1 MVEKTLGF
9 MFFLKHGRKVEN
21 TEMYIYLRITV
32 DGRSNELSTKRLW
45 DPGRWNAGLGRATGN
60 GEGSRSI
67 NTHLDTLLQQAHQ
80 ARKFL
85 MDSDREIT
93 AEAIK
98 NQMLGIDNR
107 KMILEVFQGHNDQI
121 AALVPQEYSP
131 GTLDLFKRTLNHTRS
146 FIQWKYR
153 EEDIDIRKLNYEFIS
168 EYAFWLKS
176 VRKCQHNSAMKYLTY
191 FKKTVLLCVKYGW
204 LKSAP
209 FAGYNLNR
217 REVEKPYL
225 TEDELERVA
234 TKVLRSARLSNVRDI
249 FVFCCYTGLAYI
261 DAKQLKRSELIK
273 RFDGEQWIV
282 KNRQKTESASWIPL
296 LPAALHIL
304 KKYEDDPQ
312 CQIRNVVLPVL
323 TNQKMNEYLKEIAE
337 RCDIDKLL
345 IFHVARHT
353 FATTVTLGNGVPMGT
368 VSKMLGHKNLRQTQH
383 YAKIVDAKI
392 AYDMKQLKEK
402 LNVKSIG
409 NAVSP

>member
-45 DPGRWNAGLGRATGN
+45 DPGRWNARLGRATGN
-60 GEGSRSI
+60 GEGAKNI
-67 NTHLDTLLQQAHQ
+67 NTYLDTLVQEAHK
-80 ARKFL
+80 ARKVL
-85 MDSDREIT
+85 MDNDREIS
-93 AEAIK
+93 AESIK
-98 NQMLGIDNR
+98 NQMLGIDDR
-107 KMILEVFQGHNDQI
+107 KMILEVFQNHNDQL
-121 AALVPQEYSP
+121 AALVPREYSA

-153 EEDIDIRKLNYEFIS
+153 EGDMDIRKLNYEFIS
-168 EYAFWLKS
+168 QYAFWLKS
-176 VRKCQHNSAMKYLTY
+176 VRKCQHNSAMKYLNY

-204 LKSAP
+204 LKSDP

-217 REVEKPYL
+217 KEVEKPYL
-225 TEDELERVA
+225 TEEELERVA
-234 TKVLRSARLSNVRDI
+234 TKSLCSSRLSNVRDI

-261 DAKQLKRSELIK
+261 DAKQLKRSELVK
-273 RFDGEQWIV
+273 GFDGEQWIV
-282 KNRQKTESASWIPL
+282 KNRQKTDSSSRIPL
-296 LPAALHIL
+296 LPAALRIL
-304 KKYEDDPQ
+304 EKYEDDPQ
-312 CQIRNVVLPVL
+312 CQIKNVVLPVL

-337 RCDIDKLL
+337 RCDIEKLL
-345 IFHVARHT
+345 TFHAARHT
-353 FATTVTLGNGVPMGT
+353 FATTVTLSNGVPMET

-409 NAVSP
+409 NAESP

>member
-45 DPGRWNAGLGRATGN
+45 DPGRWNARLGRATGN
-60 GEGSRSI
+60 GEGAKNI
-67 NTHLDTLLQQAHQ
+67 NTYLDTLVQEAHK
-80 ARKFL
+80 ARKVL
-85 MDSDREIT
+85 MDNDREIS
-93 AEAIK
+93 AESIK
-98 NQMLGIDNR
+98 NQMLGIDDR
-107 KMILEVFQGHNDQI
+107 KMILEVFQNHNDQL
-121 AALVPQEYSP
+121 AALVPREYSA

-153 EEDIDIRKLNYEFIS
+153 EGDMDIRKLNYEFIS
-168 EYAFWLKS
+168 QYAFWLKS

-204 LKSAP
+204 LKSDP

-217 REVEKPYL
+217 KEVEKPYL
-225 TEDELERVA
+225 TEEELERVA
-234 TKVLRSARLSNVRDI
+234 TKSLCSSRLSNVRDI

-261 DAKQLKRSELIK
+261 DAKQLKRSELVK
-273 RFDGEQWIV
+273 GFDGEQWIV
-282 KNRQKTESASWIPL
+282 KNRQKTDSSSRIPL
-296 LPAALHIL
+296 LPAALRIL
-304 KKYEDDPQ
+304 EKYEDDPQ
-312 CQIRNVVLPVL
+312 CQIKNVVLPVL

-337 RCDIDKLL
+337 RCDIEKQLT
-345 IFHVARHT
+345 FHAARHT
-353 FATTVTLGNGVPMGT
+353 FATTVTLSNGVPMET

-409 NAVSP
+409 NAESP

>member
-45 DPGRWNAGLGRATGN
+45 DPGRWNARLGRATGN
-60 GEGSRSI
+60 GEGAKNI
-67 NTHLDTLLQQAHQ
+67 NTYLDTLVQ
-80 ARKFL
+80 
-85 MDSDREIT
+85 D
-93 AEAIK
+93 
-98 NQMLGIDNR
+98 QMLGIDDR
-107 KMILEVFQGHNDQI
+107 KMILEVFQNHNDQI
-121 AALVPQEYSP
+121 AALVPREYSA

-153 EEDIDIRKLNYEFIS
+153 EGDMDIRKLNYEFIS
-168 EYAFWLKS
+168 QYAFWLKS

-204 LKSAP
+204 LKSDP

-217 REVEKPYL
+217 KEVEKPYL
-225 TEDELERVA
+225 TEEELERVA
-234 TKVLRSARLSNVRDI
+234 TKSLRSSRLSNVRDI

-261 DAKQLKRSELIK
+261 DAKQLKRSELVK
-273 RFDGEQWIV
+273 GFDGEQWIV
-282 KNRQKTESASWIPL
+282 KNRQKTDSSSRIPL
-296 LPAALHIL
+296 LPAALRIL
-304 KKYEDDPQ
+304 EKYEDDPQ
-312 CQIRNVVLPVL
+312 CQIKNVVLPVL

-337 RCDIDKLL
+337 RCDIEKLL
-345 IFHVARHT
+345 TFHAARHT
-353 FATTVTLGNGVPMGT
+353 FATTVTLSNGVPMET

-409 NAVSP
+409 NAESP

>member
-1 MVEKTLGF
+1 MVEKTLGL
-9 MFFLKHGRKVEN
+9 MFFLKHGRKLDN

-45 DPGRWNAGLGRATGN
+45 DPDKWNPRLGRATGT
-60 GEGSRSI
+60 GEGSRTI
-67 NTHLDTLLQQAHQ
+67 NTHLDTVLQEAHK
-80 ARKFL
+80 ARKVL
-85 MDSDREIT
+85 MDNDREIT

-98 NQMLGIDNR
+98 NQMLGIDDR
-107 KMILEVFQGHNDQI
+107 KMILEVFQGHNNQV

-153 EEDIDIRKLNYEFIS
+153 ADDIDIRKLNYEFIS
-168 EYAFWLKS
+168 QYAFWLKS

-204 LKSAP
+204 LKSDP

-217 REVEKPYL
+217 KEVEKPYL

-234 TKVLRSARLSNVRDI
+234 SKVLRSVRLSNVRDI
-249 FVFCCYTGLAYI
+249 FIFCCYTGLAYI
-261 DAKQLKRSELIK
+261 DAKQLKRSELVK
-273 RFDGEQWIV
+273 GFDGEQWIV
-282 KNRQKTESASWIPL
+282 KNRQKTESASRIPL
-296 LPAALHIL
+296 LPAALRIL
-304 KKYEDDPQ
+304 RKYEDDPQ
-312 CQIRNVVLPVL
+312 CQAKGVVLPVL

-337 RCDIDKLL
+337 RCDIEKLL
-345 IFHVARHT
+345 TFHVARHT
-353 FATTVTLGNGVPMGT
+353 FATTVTLSNGVPMET

-383 YAKIVDAKI
+383 YAKIVDEKI
-392 AYDMKQLKEK
+392 AYDMNKLKKK
-402 LNVKSIG
+402 LDAKAEVIIE
-409 NAVSP
+409 V

>member
-45 DPGRWNAGLGRATGN
+45 DPDRWNARLGKATGN
-60 GEGSRSI
+60 GESAKNI
-67 NTHLDTLLQQAHQ
+67 NAYLDTMLQEGHK
-80 ARKFL
+80 ARKVL
-85 MDSDREIT
+85 MDNDREIS
-93 AEAIK
+93 AESIK
-98 NQMLGIDNR
+98 NQMLGIDDR
-107 KMILEVFQGHNDQI
+107 KMILDVFQDHNDQI
-121 AALVPQEYSP
+121 AALVPQEYST
-131 GTLDLFKRTLNHTRS
+131 GTLDLFKRTLNHTKS

-153 EEDIDIRKLNYEFIS
+153 AEDMDIRKLNFEFIS
-168 EYAFWLKS
+168 QYAFWLKS

-204 LKSAP
+204 LKSDP

-217 REVEKPYL
+217 KEVEKPYL
-225 TEDELERVA
+225 TEDELGRVA
-234 TKVLRSARLSNVRDI
+234 AKSLRSARLSNVRDI

-273 RFDGEQWIV
+273 GFDGEQWIV
-282 KNRQKTESASWIPL
+282 KNRQKTDSSSRIPL
-296 LPAALHIL
+296 LPAALRIL
-304 KKYEDDPQ
+304 EKYENDAQ
-312 CQIRNVVLPVL
+312 CQIKNVVLPVL

-337 RCDIDKLL
+337 RCDIEKLL
-345 IFHVARHT
+345 TFHVARHT
-353 FATTVTLGNGVPMGT
+353 FATTVTLSNGVPMET

-383 YAKIVDAKI
+383 YAKIIDAKI
-392 AYDMKQLKEK
+392 ANDMNK
-402 LNVKSIG
+402 LRQKLSSKAEVMIEL
-409 NAVSP
+409 

>member
-45 DPGRWNAGLGRATGN
+45 DPGRWNARLGRATGN
-60 GEGSRSI
+60 GEGAKNI
-67 NTHLDTLLQQAHQ
+67 NTYLDTLVQEAHK
-80 ARKFL
+80 ARKVL
-85 MDSDREIT
+85 MDNDREIS
-93 AEAIK
+93 AESIK
-98 NQMLGIDNR
+98 NQMLGIDDR
-107 KMILEVFQGHNDQI
+107 KMILEVFQNHNDQL
-121 AALVPQEYSP
+121 AALVPREYSA

-153 EEDIDIRKLNYEFIS
+153 EGDMDIRKLNYEFIS
-168 EYAFWLKS
+168 QYAFWLKS
-176 VRKCQHNSAMKYLTY
+176 VRKCQHNSAMKYLNY

-204 LKSAP
+204 LKSDP

-217 REVEKPYL
+217 KEVEKPYL
-225 TEDELERVA
+225 TEEELERVA
-234 TKVLRSARLSNVRDI
+234 TKSLCSSRLSNVRDI

-261 DAKQLKRSELIK
+261 DAKQLKRSELV
-273 RFDGEQWIV
+273 RGFDGEQWIV
-282 KNRQKTESASWIPL
+282 KNRQKTDSSSRIPL
-296 LPAALHIL
+296 LPAALRIL
-304 KKYEDDPQ
+304 EKYEDDPQ
-312 CQIRNVVLPVL
+312 CQIKNVVLPVL

-337 RCDIDKLL
+337 RCDIEKLL
-345 IFHVARHT
+345 TFHAARHT
-353 FATTVTLGNGVPMGT
+353 FATTVTLSNGVPMET

-409 NAVSP
+409 NAESP

>member
-1 MVEKTLGF
+1 MLEKSLGF
-9 MFFLKHGRKVEN
+9 MFFLKHGRKLEN

-45 DPGRWNAGLGRATGN
+45 DPDKWNARLGRAIGN
-60 GEGSRSI
+60 GEGARNI
-67 NTHLDTLLQQAHQ
+67 NAHLDVLLQEAHK
-80 ARKFL
+80 ARKVL
-85 MDSDREIT
+85 MDNDRDIT
-93 AEAIK
+93 AENIK
-98 NQMLGIDNR
+98 NYMLGIDDR
-107 KMILEVFQGHNDQI
+107 KMILEVFQEHNDQI

-153 EEDIDIRKLNYEFIS
+153 DVDMDVRKLNYEFIS
-168 EYAFWLKS
+168 QYAFWLKS

-204 LKSAP
+204 LKSDP

-217 REVEKPYL
+217 KEVEKPYL
-225 TEDELERVA
+225 TEDELERIA
-234 TKVLRSARLSNVRDI
+234 TKSLRSARLSNVRDI

-261 DAKQLKRSELIK
+261 DVKQLKRSELVK
-273 RFDGEQWIV
+273 GFDGEQWIV
-282 KNRQKTESASWIPL
+282 KNRQKTDFSSRIPL
-296 LPAALHIL
+296 LPAALRIL
-304 KKYEDDPQ
+304 EKYQDDPQ
-312 CQIRNVVLPVL
+312 CQVKDVVLPVL

-337 RCDIDKLL
+337 RCDIEKLL
-345 IFHVARHT
+345 TFHVARHT
-353 FATTVTLGNGVPMGT
+353 FATTVTLSNGVPLET

-392 AYDMKQLKEK
+392 ADDMNKLREK
-402 LNVKSIG
+402 LSCKAAGMIEV
-409 NAVSP
+409 